1 MPGPHQRREGYP
13 LPRDTRAVLETEQL
27 RPHNYGLRID
37 RLLLCDQSSWEL
49 ANISKQ
55 RFLPSVK
62 DKRQLAFEGA
72 TKEALQNYKAR
83 WDSMLS
89 ALQRQGY
96 SVQTLTLRAA
106 SRVIV
111 GLGAESVLET
121 SIRLHRIYGFPIIP
135 GSALK
140 GLARAY
146 AKLVKKKNEY
156 DPTFAKVFGKSPPD
170 AEAGKV
176 IFFDAIPAD
185 PDTLALELDVMNPH
199 YAPYYQGT
207 KPPADYHNPVP
218 VFSLTIGPGS
228 EFLFCCSFAGE
239 VTWRKGPGNGSQ
251 LP

>member
-1 MPGPHQRREGYP
+1 M
-13 LPRDTRAVLETEQL
+13 LETEQL

-89 ALQRQGY
+89 ALQRQEY

-146 AKLVKKKNEY
+146 AKLVKKKMNMTPLLRRSLVKVR
-156 DPTFAKVFGKSPPD
+156 PTPK
-170 AEAGKV
+170 
-176 IFFDAIPAD
+176 PAR
-185 PDTLALELDVMNPH
+185 L
-199 YAPYYQGT
+199 
-207 KPPADYHNPVP
+207 
-218 VFSLTIGPGS
+218 FSLTLSRLI
-228 EFLFCCSFAGE
+228 L
-239 VTWRKGPGNGSQ
+239 TR
-251 LP
+251 LPWNWM